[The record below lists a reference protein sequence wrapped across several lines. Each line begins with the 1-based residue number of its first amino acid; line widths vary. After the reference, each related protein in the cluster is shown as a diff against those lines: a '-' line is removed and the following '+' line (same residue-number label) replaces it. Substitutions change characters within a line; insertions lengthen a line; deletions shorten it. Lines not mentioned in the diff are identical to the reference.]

1 MIAGHDPMLDGRS
14 RGLPPAEAST
24 PCQRFAEKM
33 MPMTKP
39 VRRRTVLRTAAATMG
54 SLPLL
59 SAMLPKALAAEGG
72 LRFGPAE
79 PFSFEI
85 LIDRARR
92 MAGQA
97 YVPPPRPAPEVVQS
111 IDYDAHGKLR
121 FRTEYALYRDGPS
134 VYPVTFQFVGGFF
147 PKSVRM
153 HAVEGTTAR
162 EILYSPDYF
171 TVRDDSPARQLPEG
185 TNAFAGLWLQESRL
199 QGDWTKKEPW
209 ATFLGASYFRA
220 VGELGQVGMSS
231 RGVALNV
238 ASGIPEEFPDFVAHW
253 ISPAPTENDPV
264 ILHSLLDGPSIC
276 GAYRFLI
283 HRSRGVMM
291 DIEKHLFLRQD
302 IERLGIAP
310 LTSMFWYAEY
320 GREKIADWRPEVHD
334 SDGLAIWNGAG
345 ERLWRPLNNP
355 TRVFHTSYLDQA
367 PRGYGLLQRDRNF
380 DHYLDGVGYDR
391 RPSTWVEPVGDWG
404 KGMVQLVEIPTDD
417 EIHDNIG
424 AYWLSEKPTRAGD
437 ALAYRY
443 RLHWVAEQPGFPT
456 AELAR
461 VVGTRM
467 GRGGQP
473 GKPRPRGVYKLS
485 VEFLGGTLANLPFG
499 VLPEPAI
506 WVSRGEVSLVQMEAV
521 PDDVPGHWRLFFDLK
536 VEGEEPVDMR
546 VFLKQGST
554 LLSETWLYLFEPGSL
569 RTLWPA

>member
-1 MIAGHDPMLDGRS
+1 M
-14 RGLPPAEAST
+14 PP
-24 PCQRFAEKM
+24 
-33 MPMTKP
+33 TKP
-39 VRRRTVLRTAAATMG
+39 MRRRTALGTAATLGA
-54 SLPLL
+54 LPLL
-59 SAMLPKALAAEGG
+59 AKLPRAAFAADPAG
-72 LRFGPAE
+72 LRFGPPE
-79 PFSFEI
+79 PFSFEG
-85 LIDRARR
+85 LVERARAR
-92 MAGQA
+92 AA
-97 YVPPPRPAPEVVQS
+97 RPYVPPPMPAPDVVRR

-121 FRTEYALYRDGPS
+121 YRPEYALFADGPGP
-134 VYPVTFQFVGGFF
+134 YPVTFQFLGGFF

-153 HAVEGTTAR
+153 HSLEGGVAR

-171 TVRDDSPARQLPEG
+171 TVTAGSPALELPPDA
-185 TNAFAGLWLQESRL
+185 NAFAGFWIQESRF
-199 QGDWTKKEPW
+199 QGDWRDREPW

-220 VGELGQVGMSS
+220 VGELGQVGMSA
-231 RGVALNV
+231 RGLALNV
-238 ASGIPEEFPDFVAHW
+238 ASHQPEEFPDFVAHW
-253 ISPAPTENDPV
+253 IAPAASESDPV
-264 ILHSLLDGPSIC
+264 TVHSLLDGPSVC
-276 GAYRFLI
+276 GAYRFEI
-283 HRSRGVMM
+283 HRTNGVLM

-345 ERLWRPLNNP
+345 ERIWRPLNNP
-355 TRVFHTSYLDQA
+355 TRIFHTSYLDRT
-367 PRGYGLLQRDRNF
+367 PRGYGLLQRDRDF

-404 KGMVQLVEIPTDD
+404 RGMVQLVEIPTDD
-417 EIHDNIG
+417 EIHDNIA
-424 AYWLSEKPTRAGD
+424 AYWLSDRPARAGE
-437 ALAYRY
+437 AFRYRY
-443 RLHWVAEQPGFPT
+443 RLHWVAEQPGFPH

-461 VVGTRM
+461 VVATRM

-473 GKPRPRGVYKLS
+473 GRPRPPGVYKFS

-536 VEGEEPVDMR
+536 VEGMEPVDMR
-546 VFLKQGST
+546 VYLKQGNT
-554 LLSETWLYLFEPGSL
+554 TLSETWLWLFEPATL
-569 RTLWPA
+569 RNLWPA